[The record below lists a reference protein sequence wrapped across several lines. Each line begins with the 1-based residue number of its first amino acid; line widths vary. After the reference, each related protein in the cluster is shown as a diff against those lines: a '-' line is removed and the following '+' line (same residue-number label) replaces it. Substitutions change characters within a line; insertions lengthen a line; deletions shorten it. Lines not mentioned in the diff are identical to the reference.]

1 MEVILTLGV
10 VFLILLLAVIAIL
23 FLVYQKVSKKIKRE
37 TGNFAKMAWGTDSI
51 SEGIDKMQWEYSTT
65 PKSVAAGTSMYLP
78 MIQKDFPEFHFEE
91 MKERANRVLMS
102 YLRAVDGK
110 KAALLAEGT
119 DELKEQLRMYIEML
133 NQKEL
138 KEHFE
143 RIQIHRTEIYR
154 YVKAAGRCTV
164 VFQTAVEYIHYVDQ
178 NGKIKSGRT
187 EMKEQ
192 GRYNIEMIYIQDRNM
207 IEDTRD
213 YALGVNC
220 PNCGAPISKLGA
232 KICEY
237 CGTPV
242 IELNI
247 KSWSFSKISRA

>member
-1 MEVILTLGV
+1 MEVILILGV

-23 FLVYQKVSKKIKRE
+23 FLVYKKISKKIKRE
-37 TGNFAKMAWGTDSI
+37 TGNFARMAWGTNSI
-51 SEGIDKMQWEYSTT
+51 SEGIDKMQWEYSAT

-78 MIQKDFPEFHFEE
+78 MITKDFPEFHFEE
-91 MKERANRVLMS
+91 MKERANNVLTS

-110 KAALLAEGT
+110 KAALLTEGT
-119 DELKEQLRMYIEML
+119 DELKEQLWMYIEML

-143 RIQIHRTEIYR
+143 RIHIHRTEIYR

-164 VFQTAVEYIHYVDQ
+164 VFQTAVEYIHYVEQ

-192 GRYNIEMIYIQDRNM
+192 GRYNIEMIYIQDRDM

-220 PNCGAPISKLGA
+220 PNCGAPISNLGA
-232 KICEY
+232 KECEY

-247 KSWSFSKISRA
+247 KSWNFSKISRA